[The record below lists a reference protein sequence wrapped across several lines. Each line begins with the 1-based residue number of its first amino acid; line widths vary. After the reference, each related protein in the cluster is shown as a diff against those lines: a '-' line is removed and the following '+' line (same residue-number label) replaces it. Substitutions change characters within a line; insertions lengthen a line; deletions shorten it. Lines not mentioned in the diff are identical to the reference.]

1 MAIQNGYRYVKSVFD
16 MDKMLKD
23 FGNQFRLV
31 SQKPYKGKPEKGL
44 AAGTTVTLQITRDNS
59 APIID
64 KATGKPKDNN
74 VFETFDATIIGATY
88 PLPLAKGDYV
98 ALGNFLADVS
108 YYIDF
113 NFILRFGAIKKLQPM
128 PQAQGQQ
135 QGGKA

>member
-1 MAIQNGYRYVKSVFD
+1 MTTKIKYAKKFKIVQNRRFD
-16 MDKMLKD
+16 
-23 FGNQFRLV
+23 R
-31 SQKPYKGKPEKGL
+31 
-44 AAGTTVTLQITRDNS
+44 A
-59 APIID
+59 
-64 KATGKPKDNN
+64 
-74 VFETFDATIIGATY
+74 IIGATY

>member
-1 MAIQNGYRYVKSVFD
+1 MAIQNGYRYVKSVVD

-44 AAGTTVTLQITRDNS
+44 AAGTTVTLQIIRDDS

-64 KATGKPKDNN
+64 KTTGKPKDNN
-74 VFETFDATIIGATY
+74 VFETFDATIVGATY
-88 PLPLAKGDYV
+88 PLPFAKGDYV
-98 ALGNFLADVS
+98 ALGNFLANVS

-113 NFILRFGAIKKLQPM
+113 NFILRFGAIKKLQVT
-128 PQAQGQQ
+128 PQAQGQH